1 MQSPLPRRSA
11 PLAPPPR
18 GAPPSAPH
26 PRDRCAPE
34 GPRTARG
41 AHGRIRALAA
51 GTAAAVLALAATTST
66 AATAADGAGAG
77 PADGGITLSPD
88 GGAGGASVGVRAVCA
103 PGGRGGVVSSPAF
116 ERTVGLHRAEGG
128 PARERRAVATVR
140 PDLDAGRSY
149 PVVAVCGTGEM
160 LSTSFV
166 HTGVRAP
173 ARAGAADLLPPAPV
187 VGGGVALAALAGGLL
202 VLRRAGRRRERER
215 LAAWVRRVRTAEAE
229 QEAERGSTRM

>member
-18 GAPPSAPH
+18 GVPPSAPH
-26 PRDRCAPE
+26 PWDRCAPE
-34 GPRTARG
+34 GPRTARD
-41 AHGRIRALAA
+41 AHGRVRALAA
-51 GTAAAVLALAATTST
+51 GTAAAVLVLAAATT
-66 AATAADGAGAG
+66 ATAADGAGTG

-166 HTGVRAP
+166 HTGVRAS
-173 ARAGAADLLPPAPV
+173 ARAGAVDLLPPAPV